1 MLLLSTCASIMYD
14 SLSEQEH
21 ASTLSKEGADITQL
35 LLCRKR
41 QMGLL
46 KGAFSFQTAI
56 VIMKCCFCRFF
67 LVLSRSLYTECSL
80 DRNIVF
86 RYNGIRFTG
95 MIFRFNGMD
104 FGIMPI
110 NINTHFSYMFVCV
123 GRGERGCGISLHAAD
138 VGQTRK
144 TLVND
149 SFLRSMKVTMKL
161 ILRKDLCALRD
172 YSRMGFHRSQ
182 NGCLC

>member
-1 MLLLSTCASIMYD
+1 MV
-14 SLSEQEH
+14 
-21 ASTLSKEGADITQL
+21 ITP
-35 LLCRKR
+35 KR
-41 QMGLL
+41 N
-46 KGAFSFQTAI
+46 
-56 VIMKCCFCRFF
+56 
-67 LVLSRSLYTECSL
+67 SLYTECSL

-86 RYNGIRFTG
+86 RYNGIRFTE

-138 VGQTRK
+138 FGQTRK

-172 YSRMGFHRSQ
+172 YSRMGFHRSKKWVLVL
-182 NGCLC
+182 GEA

>member
-1 MLLLSTCASIMYD
+1 MFQFLPLCLRRFMPTTPNPFTPNTHYTENKS
-14 SLSEQEH
+14 SLYTECSLYRIRYNEH
-21 ASTLSKEGADITQL
+21 KRWSLH
-35 LLCRKR
+35 RKR
-41 QMGLL
+41 N
-46 KGAFSFQTAI
+46 
-56 VIMKCCFCRFF
+56 
-67 LVLSRSLYTECSL
+67 SLYTECSL

-138 VGQTRK
+138 FGQTRK

-172 YSRMGFHRSQ
+172 YSRMGFHRSK